1 MTTLRLQSIA
11 ATLERIAAGASPT
24 DAERRALK
32 QLAGLC
38 AGREFLTTGQAA
50 DRLGITANTI
60 KAWITEGLLPG
71 ARWAENRWQIPLQS
85 VIDLEAEFAE
95 SDRRNAER
103 DFMPRY
109 NPRRKAG
116 QAF

>member
-1 MTTLRLQSIA
+1 MA
-11 ATLERIAAGASPT
+11 ARQGALAAGAYVAGVSPAEMKETIART
-24 DAERRALK
+24 DWVSMFDDS
-32 QLAGLC
+32 

-85 VIDLEAEFAE
+85 VIDLEA
-95 SDRRNAER
+95 
-103 DFMPRY
+103 
-109 NPRRKAG
+109 
-116 QAF
+116 Q